1 MNHTSLS
8 LNIIWSPLAVDQ
20 VRDIASYIALDKPSV
35 AVQWAEKIFNS
46 VERLA
51 EFPDSG
57 RIVPEINR
65 NEIREI
71 VQGNYRV
78 IYKIK
83 PKEILVLVVKSYHQ
97 QLKENEVKT

>member
-1 MNHTSLS
+1 MK
-8 LNIIWSPLAVDQ
+8 IIWSPLAVDQ

-46 VERLA
+46 VEILYDNP
-51 EFPDSG
+51 ESG
-57 RIVPEINR
+57 RIVPEVKR
-65 NEIREI
+65 KEIREL

-83 PKEILVLVVKSYHQ
+83 SKEKEILVLIVQSFWQK
-97 QLKENEVKT
+97 LKEDEIGA

>member
-1 MNHTSLS
+1 M
-8 LNIIWSPLAVDQ
+8 NIIWSPLAVEQ

-46 VERLA
+46 VERLSD
-51 EFPDSG
+51 FPDSG
-57 RIVPEINR
+57 RIVPEIKR

-78 IYKIK
+78 IYKAK
-83 PKEILVLVVKSYHQ
+83 PTEILILVVKSYRQ
-97 QLKENEVKT
+97 KLKEDEIKA